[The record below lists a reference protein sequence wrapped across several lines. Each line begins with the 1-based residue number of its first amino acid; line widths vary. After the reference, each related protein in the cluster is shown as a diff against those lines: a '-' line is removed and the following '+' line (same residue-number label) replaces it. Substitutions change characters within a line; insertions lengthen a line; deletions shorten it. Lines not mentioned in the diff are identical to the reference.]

1 MALVAFLASLAVE
14 VKRDLARFIGAVWTQ
29 LRRLWALCL
38 RHPTITAFLWVV
50 LSVVMIIVAE
60 RVGGIRINGGH
71 YVH

>member
-1 MALVAFLASLAVE
+1 M
-14 VKRDLARFIGAVWTQ
+14 KRDLACFIAAVWTQ

-50 LSVVMIIVAE
+50 LSIVLMIVAE
-60 RVGGIRINGGH
+60 RVGGIPIDGGH